1 MTFENNTAVIQRE
14 HPIRLQSIDHVVIRV
29 LNLNQMIAFYCE
41 VLGCQLERGPGEAK
55 LAQLRA
61 GLALV
66 DLVDANGPLGRKGGG
81 VPDHKAPNMD
91 HLCLQLSDWNP
102 DAIRKHLK
110 ENNVDFGEIASRYG
124 ALGNGPS
131 LYLRDPEGNT
141 IELKGSTAE

>member
-1 MTFENNTAVIQRE
+1 MTLENNTAVMQRK

-29 LNLNQMIAFYCE
+29 LNLDQMIAFYCD